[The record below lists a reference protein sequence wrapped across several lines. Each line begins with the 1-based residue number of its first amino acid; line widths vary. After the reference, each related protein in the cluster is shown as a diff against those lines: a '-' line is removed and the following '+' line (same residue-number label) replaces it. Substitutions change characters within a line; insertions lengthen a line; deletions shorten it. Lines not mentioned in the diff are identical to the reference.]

1 MNIQMKEIDFYQILK
16 SVLMVVVIVAVL
28 IGTHLGLK
36 WGASLYPSRSIT
48 VSAEGKATVSPDIA
62 RLSFSVVSEGANPNA
77 LEIDNAKKVTA
88 AVDYVKSQGVD
99 DKDIQT
105 SSYNLSPKYTYN
117 DTTNRN
123 YIDGYTMTQTTSV
136 KVRDLNKV
144 ADILGGLSDKGV
156 NQIGSVT
163 FTVDDPDK
171 YLDQARTDAFNKA
184 AAKAKLMADVN
195 HVRIVRVTNFYES
208 QGGPIPYYD
217 TYGKSGALGME
228 TSSFVPSIST
238 GSSDLTVQ
246 VSVTYEIE

>member
-1 MNIQMKEIDFYQILK
+1 MNISIKEINLYQALKGIL
-16 SVLMVVVIVAVL
+16 MIVVIFAIL
-28 IGTHLGLK
+28 MGTDLALK
-36 WGASLYPSRSIT
+36 WGNSLYPSRSIT
-48 VSAEGKATVSPDIA
+48 VSADGKVTVSPDIA
-62 RLSFSVVSEGANPNA
+62 GLSFSVISEGNNPNQ
-77 LEIDNAKKVTA
+77 LEINNAQKITA
-88 AVDYVKSQGVD
+88 AVDYIKSQGVD

-105 SSYNLSPKYTYN
+105 SSYNLSPKYVY
-117 DTTNRN
+117 DETTKRN

-156 NQIGSVT
+156 NQIGSVI

-184 AAKAKLMADVN
+184 AAKAKIMAKIN
-195 HVRIVRVTNFYES
+195 RVRIVKVINFYES
-208 QGGPIPYYD
+208 QGGPIPYYNN
-217 TYGKSGALGME
+217 YGKEGALG
-228 TSSFVPSIST
+228 TQTVSVAPSIST

>member
-1 MNIQMKEIDFYQILK
+1 MDIHTKEIDFNKALK
-16 SVLMVVVIVAVL
+16 SVLMIVVIFAVL
-28 IGTHLGLK
+28 IGTNLGLK
-36 WGASLYPSRSIT
+36 WENSLYPSRSIT
-48 VSAEGKATVSPDIA
+48 VNADGKATVSPDIA
-62 RLSFSVVSEGANPNA
+62 KLSFSVISEGNSPTK
-77 LEIDNAKKVTA
+77 LEADNAQKVSA
-88 AVDYVKSQGVD
+88 AIDYVKSQGID

-105 SSYNLSPKYTYN
+105 SGYDLSPKYVYS
-117 DTTNRN
+117 DTTKKS

-171 YLDQARTDAFNKA
+171 YLDQARVDAFNKA
-184 AAKAKLMADVN
+184 ADKAKLMAETN
-195 HVRIVRVTNFYES
+195 HVRIVRVINFYES

-217 TYGKSGALGME
+217 AGKGGTVLRME
-228 TSSFVPSIST
+228 PASIAPSIQT

>member
-28 IGTHLGLK
+28 IGTHLGLE
-36 WGASLYPSRSIT
+36 WGNSLYPSRSIT
-48 VSAEGKATVSPDIA
+48 VSAEGKTTVSPDIA
-62 RLSFSVVSEGANPNA
+62 KLSFSVISEGGNPAA
-77 LEIDNAKKVTA
+77 LETDNAKKVTA

-99 DKDIQT
+99 DKDIRT
-105 SSYNLSPKYTYN
+105 SSYDLSPKYVYN
-117 DTTNRN
+117 DTTRKS

-144 ADILGGLSDKGV
+144 ADILGGLSERGV

-171 YLDQARTDAFNKA
+171 YLDQARADAFNKA
-184 AAKAKLMADVN
+184 AAKAKLMAEVN
-195 HVRIVRVTNFYES
+195 RVRIVRVTNFYES

-217 TYGKSGALGME
+217 TYSKGGGALGMG
-228 TSSFVPSIST
+228 TSVAPSISA